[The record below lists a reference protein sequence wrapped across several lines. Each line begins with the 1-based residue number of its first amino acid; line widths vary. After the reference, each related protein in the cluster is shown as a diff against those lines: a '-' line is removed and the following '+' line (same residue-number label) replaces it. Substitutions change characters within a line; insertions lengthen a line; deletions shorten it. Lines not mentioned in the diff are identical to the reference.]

1 MRQAVTVSIPVD
13 IADALDAVVKDEGT
27 TRSEV
32 VREALRRY
40 LLQREFEAVR
50 RRLLPKFEAQGIV
63 TDEDVFERVS

>member
-1 MRQAVTVSIPVD
+1 MRQAVTVSLPTEIS
-13 IADALDAVVKDEGT
+13 DALDALVQDEGT

-40 LLQREFEAVR
+40 LLQREFESVR
-50 RRLLPKFEAQGIV
+50 RRMLPKFEAQGVI